1 MYVLYNLIIRR
12 SRNTTMTKLFL
23 IRHAEAEGN
32 LYRFA
37 QGQMESFITPTG
49 YKQIA
54 LLAERFRD
62 EPIDALYS
70 SDLRRTLTTAGA
82 ITKYHD
88 LTPIRDPGLREM
100 GLGIFEGVAFGNM
113 RKADPQQMYYFNC
126 DPDKWCVEGAET
138 FRECTERIFTTV
150 SRIARENDGK
160 TVAVVSHGMVIRSLL
175 AHILGVKSENI
186 SDVPHGDNTA
196 VTLLIYEDGGFT
208 VRYMNDVSHLP
219 PELSPF
225 RKQVW
230 WRKGYNGAEPGNLS
244 FEPLDPAAPMHEIFK
259 TYLGDALGTAVED
272 FAVSPECVAGVYC
285 GDEPAGVIAFRPEA
299 ELCRI
304 DALCLDE
311 KYRGSGLGIQ
321 LLGYVVLYARKH
333 DINLLRLG
341 FAPPDERG
349 AAFAR
354 DKGFAPNADGVPEL
368 RLG

>member
-1 MYVLYNLIIRR
+1 
-12 SRNTTMTKLFL
+12 MTKLFL

-49 YKQIA
+49 YIQIA

-62 EPIDALYS
+62 EPLDALYS

-100 GLGIFEGVAFGNM
+100 GLGIFEGMSFGNM

-126 DPDKWCVEGAET
+126 DPDKWCAEGAET
-138 FRECTERIFTTV
+138 FRECTERILGAVT
-150 SRIARENDGK
+150 RIAKANDGK

-175 AHILGVKSENI
+175 AHILKVKSENI
-186 SDVPHGDNTA
+186 GDVPHGDNTA
-196 VTLLIYEDGGFT
+196 VSLLTYEDGQFT
-208 VRYMNDVSHLP
+208 VHYMNDVSHLP

-244 FEPLDPAAPMHEIFK
+244 FEPLDPSAPVPEIFGA
-259 TYLGDALGTAVED
+259 YLGDALGAAAED
-272 FAVSPECVAGVYC
+272 FALSPECVAGVYC
-285 GDEPAGVIAFRPEA
+285 GTEPAGVIAFRPEQD
-299 ELCRI
+299 LCRI
-304 DALCLDE
+304 DALCLADE
-311 KYRGSGLGIQ
+311 YRGQGLGIQ
-321 LLGYVVLYARKH
+321 LLGYIVLYARKH
-333 DINLLRLG
+333 DIDLLRLG
-341 FAPPDERG
+341 FEPADERG

-354 DKGFAPNADGVPEL
+354 DKGFVPGTDGVSEL